1 MENKSNYKY
10 LLSDLTTL
18 KGVGLKTTN
27 LLKKKKINNI
37 FDLLWK
43 LPKSYTD
50 RSQSSKIKD
59 LRIGEDQTI
68 TITPNKYSFPRVR
81 NLPNRV
87 LCSDETGEVDCVFF
101 NSYEGYIR
109 KILPLGK
116 EVTVSGKIGIFRNK
130 YQLTNPKYLSEDA
143 SLIKQKHNTYSLTDG
158 ISEKIYNKI
167 INQIIEKL
175 PTIDE
180 WHSKEILNKFDNINW
195 NNAIKELHKPENI
208 GSYKKNYYQRL
219 AYDEIFSTF
228 LVNSEIRKK
237 IKKIKK
243 INKIFDIK
251 KQNKIVDKLD
261 FVLTKD
267 QTKTLQEINN
277 DLSSSTKM
285 FRLLQGDVG
294 SGKTIIALLA
304 AFNTINSGFQVAFM
318 APTEIL
324 AKQHFELAKK
334 IYKDTNFKIDF
345 LTGKTE
351 NKERKKILKNLEEG
365 KINLIIGTHALFQK
379 KISFKKLGLAII
391 DEQHKFG
398 VKQRKK
404 LSDKGGKNCDIL
416 VMSATPIPR
425 TMIMTIFGD
434 MDTSIIRNKP
444 KLRKEIKTYS
454 KLETK
459 INDVIKFIQKQVN
472 DQNQVFWVCPL
483 IEESK
488 KVDHQ
493 SSIKRY
499 EFLKKIFKNK
509 VGLLHGSL
517 NSEEKNNILQK
528 FLNKKID
535 ILVSTTVIEVGIDF
549 PNANTIIIENAN
561 KFGLSQL
568 HQLRGR
574 VGRGTRESF
583 CILMLKSNLSENAKK
598 RINILKSTNDGFK
611 ISDED
616 MKLRGY
622 GDLLGF
628 KQSGLQTFRLAD
640 PVLNEDL
647 FLLAEKEIKKLE
659 LKNQSLNKYTNM
671 LKLYDR
677 ADILND
683 LV

>member
-1 MENKSNYKY
+1 MNSYEY
-10 LLSDLTTL
+10 LLSDINNI
-18 KGVGLKTTN
+18 KGIGTKTSK
-27 LLKKKKINNI
+27 LFKKKNINTI
-37 FDLLWK
+37 FDLLWS
-43 LPKSYTD
+43 LPRDSID
-50 RSQSSKIKD
+50 RTNLVKINE
-59 LRIGEDQTI
+59 LLIGKIQTI
-68 TITPNKYSFPRVR
+68 TINVKKYNFPRIR

-87 LCSDETGEVDCVFF
+87 LCDDDTGKLECVFF
-101 NSYEGYIR
+101 NSYEGYIK
-109 KILPLGK
+109 KILPLGSL
-116 EVTVSGKIGIFRNK
+116 VTISGKISYYKNK
-130 YQLTNPKYLSEDA
+130 YQITNPTHVS
-143 SLIKQKHNTYSLTDG
+143 SNINSIKKIFTSYSLTEG
-158 ISEKIYNKI
+158 LTKKKYNKI
-167 INQIIEKL
+167 I
-175 PTIDE
+175 DE
-180 WHSKEILNKFDNINW
+180 VLKNIPDLEEWLSDEILKKFNYISW
-195 NNAIKELHKPENI
+195 KKSILELHNPKNI
-208 GSYKKNYYQRL
+208 KKKGNFLSRL
-219 AYDEIFSTF
+219 IFDEILSTF
-228 LVNSEIRKK
+228 LINSKIRKN

-243 INKIFDIK
+243 NKKKFNNDEIIKIKNKINFR
-251 KQNKIVDKLD
+251 
-261 FVLTKD
+261 LTND
-267 QTKTLQEINN
+267 QLVAIDQINN
-277 DLSSSTKM
+277 DLKSNQKM

-294 SGKTIIALLA
+294 SGKTIVAFIAA
-304 AFNTINSGFQVAFM
+304 MNVISSGFQVCLM
-318 APTEIL
+318 APTEVL
-324 AKQHFELAKK
+324 AKQHYMLAKK
-334 IYKDTNFKIDF
+334 LFDKNTNIKI
-345 LTGKTE
+345 LTSKTE
-351 NKERKKILKNLEEG
+351 YKERKEILNDLDKNI
-365 KINLIIGTHALFQK
+365 INIVIGTHSLFQE
-379 KISFKKLGLAII
+379 KIKYYNLGLIII

-434 MDTSIIRNKP
+434 MDTSIIKNKP

-459 INDVIKFIQKQVN
+459 INDVIKFIQKQVYH
-472 DQNQVFWVCPL
+472 QNQVFWVCPL

-499 EFLKKIFKNK
+499 EDLKKIFKNK
-509 VGLLHGSL
+509 VGLLHGAL
-517 NSEEKNNILQK
+517 NSEEKNNILEK

-574 VGRGTRESF
+574 VGRGNKESY
-583 CILMLKSNLSENAKK
+583 CILMFKSNLSENAKK
-598 RINILKSTNDGFK
+598 RINILKNTNDGFK

-647 FLLAEKEIKKLE
+647 FLLAEKEVKKLE
-659 LKNQSLNKYTNM
+659 LKNQNLNKYTNM